1 LSHRF
6 LNGKNHA
13 ELTLVTSG
21 RRNQGNEAIHPEG
34 GSGSVF
40 DPVFWMQIRLI
51 TLMRIRIRLF
61 TLMRMRIRIQ
71 ILVSKY

>member
-1 LSHRF
+1 
-6 LNGKNHA
+6 
-13 ELTLVTSG
+13 
-21 RRNQGNEAIHPEG
+21 
-34 GSGSVF
+34 VF

-71 ILVSKY
+71 ILVSKYRVKSLKSAPT